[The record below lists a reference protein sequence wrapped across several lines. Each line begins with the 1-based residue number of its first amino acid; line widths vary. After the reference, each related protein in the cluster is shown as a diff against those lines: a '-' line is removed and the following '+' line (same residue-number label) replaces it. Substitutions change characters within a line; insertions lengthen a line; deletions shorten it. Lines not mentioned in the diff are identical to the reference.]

1 MPTQTQ
7 THSSTEYMYL
17 ATGTAPAP
25 PLWECS
31 TKHKASGAQAD
42 GGTDTKSDP
51 FQNCIHCFRCGVSS
65 PNTPSPLHPLPLSFS
80 QVCVGAF
87 TCTKH
92 VRTNVCSFVEM
103 YYVRSPI
110 FRRSRRRR
118 RRREDVW
125 GDCKSFANVYRHEF
139 SVHNCCNGWDK
150 TFAWPGAHTESSSR
164 ALVAVSSARRYTI
177 SRKLHIPGEI
187 LDLTSR
193 CTIYTCSTRTR
204 LNTMTQNTTKQQYL
218 IITVMRMRYTYIFRA
233 HTSHSYT
240 SLFAQRIAQL
250 REMNNRPTNETCS
263 HIFQRTNLNA
273 EIN

>member
-92 VRTNVCSFVEM
+92 VRTNVCSSKCIMYVHRYSDGVVVVVEKM
-103 YYVRSPI
+103 YGAIVNRLQMCIDMNFRCIIVVMDEIKHSP
-110 FRRSRRRR
+110 
-118 RRREDVW
+118 
-125 GDCKSFANVYRHEF
+125 GL
-139 SVHNCCNGWDK
+139 VH
-150 TFAWPGAHTESSSR
+150 TPSR
-164 ALVAVSSARRYTI
+164 AVGHWWPCLQ
-177 SRKLHIPGEI
+177 P
-187 LDLTSR
+187 DD
-193 CTIYTCSTRTR
+193 
-204 LNTMTQNTTKQQYL
+204 TQ
-218 IITVMRMRYTYIFRA
+218 
-233 HTSHSYT
+233 
-240 SLFAQRIAQL
+240 
-250 REMNNRPTNETCS
+250 
-263 HIFQRTNLNA
+263 
-273 EIN
+273 